1 MSIDVMNMMKQFLM
15 VMAALLAL
23 PLCAASAG
31 REVRGNWHS
40 VLSCMPRS
48 GQKRAFL
55 PGLCCLR
62 GSMVA
67 ASSARTMHM
76 YLAVQTDAGKPRL
89 VLTHDIAA
97 A

>member
-1 MSIDVMNMMKQFLM
+1 MSIDVMNMMQQFLM

-31 REVRGNWHS
+31 NPRE
-40 VLSCMPRS
+40 LA
-48 GQKRAFL
+48 QRAFPHASQWTETSL
-55 PGLCCLR
+55 SPGLVLLR

-76 YLAVQTDAGKPRL
+76 YLGVQTDIGKPRI